1 MSVPRKLL
9 RQTSYW
15 TEKQVVKVAPISN
28 FSVGFLEMN
37 KKSSVCK
44 LCQQPHY
51 GVCELWPSDQTYEIN
66 TEMF

>member
-15 TEKQVVKVAPISN
+15 MEEQVVKVAPIGN

-44 LCQQPHY
+44 PCQQPQY